1 MAKYSK
7 WAAIIV
13 VSHLGYQIRI
23 SRGRNGFGV
32 HKDSLKNAQLLWL
45 TPDDSDNART
55 ELMPWILDLPRHAD
69 YTGYQTPQPEK
80 PKLLAAGTKVVAKG
94 YNVQNFDYPAYGK
107 IVAVCAGGSPYLV
120 TFYGY
125 CINGKHEESTHGL
138 YCAANQ
144 VEAI

>member
-1 MAKYSK
+1 MAKYSQWSAVLVNAFGFQLRVPLSYRGDSIK
-7 WAAIIV
+7 DRAGWA
-13 VSHLGYQIRI
+13 
-23 SRGRNGFGV
+23 
-32 HKDSLKNAQLLWL
+32 LLWMNPAGYEQL
-45 TPDDSDNART
+45 DQ
-55 ELMPWILDLPRHAD
+55 WIKELPRHAD
-69 YTGYQTPQPEK
+69 YTGDQTPPPGK
-80 PKLLAAGTKVVAKG
+80 PKLLPVGTKVVAKG

-107 IVAVCAGGSPYLV
+107 IVAVCAGGSHYLV